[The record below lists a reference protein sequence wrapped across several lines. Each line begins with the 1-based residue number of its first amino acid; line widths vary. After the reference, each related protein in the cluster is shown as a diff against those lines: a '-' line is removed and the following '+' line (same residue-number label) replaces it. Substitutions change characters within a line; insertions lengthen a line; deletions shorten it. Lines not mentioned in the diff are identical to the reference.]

1 MSGSLFI
8 ISAPSGAGKTSLI
21 HAMLDEL
28 KSTYAIERAVTY
40 TTKMPRAG
48 EVDGKDYHFVSQE
61 FFEQKIKEGFFLE
74 WSTDYSAY
82 YGTPVDIKKILEGG
96 TSLILIIDRRGA
108 QQILAQ
114 IPSARAIWIYTA
126 DLEELKRRLRGR
138 GTEDEGQIA
147 HRFEQAKIEI
157 DLENKESL
165 YHYHVLNDNFLK
177 AAERLKEIIVDG
189 LAQKDLQRESL
200 QKQLQQL

>member
-40 TTKMPRAG
+40 TTKAPRAG
-48 EVDGKDYHFVSQE
+48 EVNGKDYHFVNQE

-96 TSLILIIDRRGA
+96 TSLILIIDRRGT

-126 DLEELKRRLRGR
+126 DLEELKKRLQGR

-157 DLENKESL
+157 DLEEKESL
-165 YHYHVLNDNFLK
+165 YHYHVLNDDFLK
-177 AAERLKEIIVDG
+177 AAQRLKDIITN
-189 LAQKDLQRESL
+189 SL
-200 QKQLQQL
+200 E